1 MIEQLKVSEHVVDVE
16 TFVENFPEFRIV
28 SLQRI
33 SEGLNS
39 QAYHLESQDKKHY
52 LAKFYFRHLSDSRDR
67 LGTEFSSLS
76 ALWEHGIRCIAQ
88 PIAINESIG
97 CALYEYVEGKKIFP
111 NKLTADD
118 IDQSVRF
125 LEKLKI
131 LANKSPSAA
140 FQPASEACFSFQ
152 DIINN
157 IEWRLKRLDVTV
169 SKHEDLRSF
178 LANDFK
184 PFLKILIK
192 WHKENSTIFSDA
204 EIAHEER
211 TLSPSDFGFH
221 NAFKKEDGSIVFFD
235 FEYFGWDDPAKMISD
250 FLLHPAMSLS
260 KAMKER
266 FVSELGSSSVFPE
279 REEMLQRVRRLYPF
293 FGLKWCLIFL
303 NEFILD
309 DLQRRNFARKTLDD
323 KNDVERRQLLKAKNT
338 LALVKETYQSFPF
351 NYVIR

>member
-1 MIEQLKVSEHVVDVE
+1 MIELKTSGNLVNAE
-16 TFVENFPEFRIV
+16 TFAENFPEFRIV

-52 LAKFYFRHLSDSRDR
+52 LAKFYFRHPSDSRDR
-67 LGTEFSSLS
+67 LGTEFLSLS
-76 ALWEHGIRCIAQ
+76 ALWEHGIRCIAR
-88 PIAINESIG
+88 PLAIHKSLG
-97 CALYEYVEGKKIFP
+97 CAIYEYIEGEKIISRE
-111 NKLTADD
+111 LTTED

-125 LEKLKI
+125 LERLKI
-131 LANKSPSAA
+131 FASKVPAIA
-140 FQPASEACFSFQ
+140 FPPASEAYFSFQ
-152 DIINN
+152 DIVDNMQ
-157 IEWRLKRLDVTV
+157 WRLKRLETPAGQ
-169 SKHEDLRSF
+169 HEPLRIF
-178 LANDFK
+178 LENDFK
-184 PFLKILIK
+184 PFLKILVQWYK
-192 WHKENSTIFSDA
+192 KESPLASDTP
-204 EIAHEER
+204 ISQEEK

-221 NAFKKEDGSIVFFD
+221 NALKKKDGHIVFFD

-266 FVSELGSSSVFPE
+266 FVSELASSSVFPE

-309 DLQRRNFARKTLDD
+309 DLQRRKFAQKPLSHKKDI
-323 KNDVERRQLLKAKNT
+323 EQEQLLKSKNAF
-338 LALVKETYQSFPF
+338 ALVRGTYQNFPF
-351 NYVIR
+351 DYVIR